1 MSVGRWGGQ
10 TGRIMAATVMD
21 ISPDLSHGK
30 FAFGEFLFDP
40 RSGELRDGGKT
51 ALLRPQVAKLLTLLL
66 EHAGDIVS
74 REEIRQCLWGSKT
87 VVEFEEGISA
97 CMRQL
102 RVALNDGATG
112 TRYIQTISRRGYK
125 FIFPVNLVTGEAAAF
140 HNQGAMV
147 VLPTTPASAGVPRHR
162 WRWAAAGAGIVLVL
176 IVAAVFAVAHYRY
189 RVQFFTQ
196 TVVPTTPR
204 AVIAVLPFTNLS
216 ANHANDILGASI
228 ASELIDLLGPIA
240 PNRLGVIADTSSMHY
255 ASAHKTIKV
264 IGQELGA
271 SFVLEGSITQNPAFI
286 QVSARLIRVADQ
298 SYVWGSEYR
307 LDIKYTSRNFQ
318 QTVVQIATHVASLL
332 APDASVKPL
341 EFTRNRQAALDY
353 QLGRYVLLQ
362 GDNAKAGDYCR
373 HAMRLDPNFAAAY
386 VCTAQ
391 SLLAMNS
398 LSVPQVN
405 DALALVAKALEL
417 NAESSDA
424 HLLQGTLDL
433 FYRWNPAA
441 AAPQIRDALR
451 HNPGNAWAWQAQA
464 AYYSAM
470 GENQEMRQAMAIAQS
485 LDPVSMRISLDSAVL
500 FYIDGQYDVA
510 GQYAQ
515 TAIGLKPDNELARHL
530 LVLTLLGEGH
540 YTEAGQQAALEMQ
553 YAGAPPAS
561 ITRVRAGR
569 PQALV
574 DYFNWYVTT
583 LATQAPDKLTAVF
596 LADAYMH
603 LGRPRQALTTLSDA
617 VHNRE
622 VSTLIPFMSV
632 WPALHPLCRETAFVM
647 LTRQLGQPGCM
658 NAK

>member
-1 MSVGRWGGQ
+1 
-10 TGRIMAATVMD
+10 MAATVMD

-30 FAFGEFLFDP
+30 FAFGEFVFDP

-74 REEIRQCLWGSKT
+74 REEIRQCLWGSHT

-125 FIFPVNLVTGEAAAF
+125 FIFPVSRIGGEAAVF
-140 HNQGAMV
+140 HHQGAIA
-147 VLPTTPASAGVPRHR
+147 VLSTTPPATGGAPRRR
-162 WRWAAAGAGIVLVL
+162 WPAAGAAIVLVL
-176 IVAAVFAVAHYRY
+176 IVAAVLAVAHYRY

-196 TVVPTTPR
+196 AAVPVAPH

-216 ANHANDILGASI
+216 TNPANEILGASV

-240 PNRLGVIADTSSMHY
+240 PDRLGVIADTSSMNY
-255 ASAHKTIKV
+255 AGARKTIKT

-271 SFVLEGSITQNPAFI
+271 SYVLEGSITQNPAFI

-307 LDIKYTSRNFQ
+307 LDLKYTSNTFQ

-341 EFTRNRQAALDY
+341 EFTGNRQAALDY

-362 GDNAKAGDYCR
+362 GDDARAGDYCR
-373 HAMRLDPNFAAAY
+373 HAVTLDPNFAAAY

-391 SLLAMNS
+391 SLLALNT
-398 LSVPQVN
+398 LSTQQVN
-405 DALALVAKALEL
+405 DAGALVAKALEL
-417 NAESSDA
+417 NADSSDA

-433 FYRWNPAA
+433 FYRWNLPAA
-441 AAPQIRDALR
+441 ASQIREALR

-464 AYYSAM
+464 AYYSALDQ
-470 GENQEMRQAMAIAQS
+470 NQDMRQAMSIAQS

-500 FYIDGQYDVA
+500 FYIDRQYDLA
-510 GQYAQ
+510 DQYAQ

-540 YTEAGQQAALEMQ
+540 YTEATQQAALEMQ
-553 YAGAPPAS
+553 YAGASPAAIS
-561 ITRVRAGR
+561 RVRTNR

-603 LGRPRQALTTLSDA
+603 LGRPQQALKTLSDA
-617 VHNRE
+617 VHTRE

-632 WPALHPLCRETAFVM
+632 WPGLHPLCRETAFVL
-647 LTRQLGQPGCM
+647 LTRQLGQPGCTV
-658 NAK
+658 AK

>member
-1 MSVGRWGGQ
+1 
-10 TGRIMAATVMD
+10 MD
-21 ISPDLSHGK
+21 IAPDLTHGK

-74 REEIRQCLWGSKT
+74 REEIRQCLWGTRT

-125 FIFPVNLVTGEAAAF
+125 FIFPVSRITGEAGVF
-140 HNQGAMV
+140 QNQGAIA
-147 VLPTTPASAGVPRHR
+147 VLPTTPPSAHVPRRR
-162 WRWAAAGAGIVLVL
+162 WRWLAAGAAIVLVL
-176 IVAAVFAVAHYRY
+176 IAAAALSVAHYRY
-189 RVQFFTQ
+189 RVQFFTR
-196 TVVPTTPR
+196 TAVPVVPH

-216 ANHANDILGASI
+216 TNPANDILGASV

-240 PNRLGVIADTSSMHY
+240 PDRLGVIADTSSMNY
-255 ASAHKTIKV
+255 AGARKTIKT
-264 IGQELGA
+264 IGQDLGA
-271 SFVLEGSITQNPAFI
+271 NFVLEGSITQNPAFI

-307 LDIKYTSRNFQ
+307 LEPKYTSNTFQ

-341 EFTRNRQAALDY
+341 EFTGNRQAALDY

-373 HAMRLDPNFAAAY
+373 QAMTLDPNFAAAY

-391 SLLAMNS
+391 SLLALNT
-398 LSVPQVN
+398 LSTQQVN
-405 DALALVAKALEL
+405 DASALVIKALEL
-417 NAESSDA
+417 NADSSDA

-433 FYRWNPAA
+433 FYRWNPTA
-441 AAPQIRDALR
+441 AAPQIREALR

-470 GENQEMRQAMAIAQS
+470 DRTQDMRQAMAIAQS

-500 FYIDGQYDVA
+500 FYIDRQFDIA
-510 GQYAQ
+510 SQYAQ
-515 TAIGLKPDNELARHL
+515 TAIGIKPDNELARHL

-553 YAGAPPAS
+553 YAGASPADIS
-561 ITRVRAGR
+561 RVRAGR

-574 DYFNWYVTT
+574 DYFNWYVTA
-583 LATQAPDKLTAVF
+583 LATRAPDKLTAVF

-603 LGRPRQALTTLSDA
+603 LGRSQQALKTLSDA
-617 VHNRE
+617 VHTRE
-622 VSTLIPFMSV
+622 VSILIPFMSV
-632 WPALHPLCRETAFVM
+632 WPGLRPLCRETAFVL
-647 LTRQLGQPGCM
+647 LTRQLGQPGCAP
-658 NAK
+658 AK